1 MINAN
6 KKSLHFMQGRSLS
19 CYHSVSRRP
28 YGMRLIRLR
37 TRPMKEAE
45 EIKIVPIYRDDYK
58 S

>member
-1 MINAN
+1 MLI

-37 TRPMKEAE
+37 TRPMKEAG
-45 EIKIVPIYRDDYK
+45 EIKNVPIHRDDDI